1 MRIGTIVRKDVALSR
16 YGKVYMEALKKIHR
30 RDVRIIQN
38 NGEKQW
44 KKGFVCKKKLQKKS
58 GRLNI
63 KLNI

>member
-44 KKGFVCKKKLQKKS
+44 KKVSFVKKLQKKS